1 MPPAGPRTFRSSR
14 AVLVRSVDVGES
26 DRRVSLF
33 TERHGLVTLAGKSAR
48 RSLKR
53 FGGTL
58 QKYLLLEAAWTES
71 PGRLPLLG
79 STSLL
84 ESFWGIVE
92 DWDKVRHA
100 DYLLELSAALFPQ
113 PGPAGRAFATLESG
127 LRALAL
133 GEPPA
138 AVARKVEVLYLS
150 IAGWGPDLAGCR
162 HCGRPV
168 EEIAKEERGTF
179 RFIASEGGVL
189 CGKCPGKVGTP
200 LSPGAVK
207 TWKALQASSSAVHG
221 RVRLPERIVDELQ
234 PVIHRYLEY
243 HLGFPVRAPD
253 GAPTGLKA

>member
-1 MPPAGPRTFRSSR
+1 MPPAGPRAFRSSR

-33 TERHGLVTLAGKSAR
+33 TEGHGLVTLVGKSAR

-58 QKYLLLEAAWTES
+58 QKYLLLDAAWTES
-71 PGRLPLLG
+71 PGRMPLLG
-79 STSLL
+79 STGLL

-92 DWDKVRHA
+92 DWEKVRHA

-113 PGPAGRAFATLESG
+113 PGPKERAFGVLLEG
-127 LRALAL
+127 LRALAF
-133 GEPPA
+133 GESPA
-138 AVARKVEVLYLS
+138 AVGRRVEISYLS
-150 IAGWGPDLAGCR
+150 IAGWGPDLSACKR
-162 HCGRPV
+162 CGRPV
-168 EEIAKEERGTF
+168 EEIAKEERGPF
-179 RFIASEGGVL
+179 RFISSEGGVL
-189 CGKCPGKVGTP
+189 CSNCPGKAGTP

-207 TWKALQASSSAVHG
+207 TWKALQASSPAVRG
-221 RVRLPERIVDELQ
+221 RVRIPDRILEELQ

-243 HLGFPVRAPD
+243 HLGFPVRGPD